1 MSTFYVYSG
10 IRELD
15 IVQENLRHYVENELF
30 KGKKQPAKTDRRF
43 YLKDRTVRS
52 KLELV
57 PSIYRDTSKKDST
70 AMPNQRPSWRVQ
82 HIK

>member
-1 MSTFYVYSG
+1 MITFYEYAG

-15 IVQENLRHYVENELF
+15 IVQENLRHYVDNELF
-30 KGKKQPAKTDRRF
+30 RGKKQPAKTDRRF

-57 PSIYRDTSKKDST
+57 PSIYRDTSKNHTT
-70 AMPNQRPSWRVQ
+70 ATPNQRPSWRVQ

>member
-1 MSTFYVYSG
+1 MITFYVYSG

-57 PSIYRDTSKKDST
+57 PSIYRDTSKIDST
-70 AMPNQRPSWRVQ
+70 APPSRRPSWRVQ

>member
-52 KLELV
+52 KHELV
-57 PSIYRDTSKKDST
+57 PSFYRDS
-70 AMPNQRPSWRVQ
+70 
-82 HIK
+82 